1 MKKKKTI
8 IIAIVVIVLCSL
20 VPLILNYNVA
30 NRIEKHK
37 SEEQQEQERQQ
48 EILEQD
54 EVAPILI
61 LTQDKITIY
70 QGDEIDYESFIKE
83 ASDNLEGDITS
94 RITYEKVDTNK
105 VGEYYINYE
114 VSDTA
119 NNVTK
124 ARFQVIVKE
133 KLNFKN

>member
-8 IIAIVVIVLCSL
+8 IIAIVVIILCSL

-37 SEEQQEQERQQ
+37 SEEQQEKERQQ
-48 EILEQD
+48 QILEQD
-54 EVAPILI
+54 EVAPVLI
-61 LTQDKITIY
+61 LTQDKITVY
-70 QGDEIDYESFIKE
+70 QGDEINYASFIKE

-94 RITYEKVDTNK
+94 SVTYEKVDTNK
-105 VGEYYINYE
+105 VGEYYIDYE

-119 NNVTK
+119 KNVTK

>member
-1 MKKKKTI
+1 MQKKKTI
-8 IIAIVVIVLCSL
+8 IIAIIVIILCSF
-20 VPLILNYNVA
+20 VRLILNYNVA
-30 NRIEKHK
+30 NRIEKNK
-37 SEEQQEQERQQ
+37 SEEQQEQAKQRQ
-48 EILEQD
+48 ILEQD

-70 QGDEIDYESFIKE
+70 QGDEINYELFIKE

-94 RITYEKVDTNK
+94 KVTYEKVDTNK
-105 VGEYYINYE
+105 VGEYYIDYE

-124 ARFQVIVKE
+124 ARFQIIVKE
-133 KLNFKN
+133 KVNFRK

>member
-1 MKKKKTI
+1 MQKKKTI
-8 IIAIVVIVLCSL
+8 IIAIIVIILCSL

-30 NRIEKHK
+30 NRIEKNK
-37 SEEQQEQERQQ
+37 SEEQQEQAKQRQ
-48 EILEQD
+48 ILEQD

-70 QGDEIDYESFIKE
+70 QGDEINYESFIKE

-94 RITYEKVDTNK
+94 KVTYEKVDTNK
-105 VGEYYINYE
+105 VGEYYIDYE

-124 ARFQVIVKE
+124 ARFQIIVKE
-133 KLNFKN
+133 KVNFKN

>member
-94 RITYEKVDTNK
+94 RVTYEKVDTNK
-105 VGEYYINYE
+105 VGEYYIDYE

>member
-8 IIAIVVIVLCSL
+8 VIAFIVIILCSL
-20 VPLILNYNVA
+20 VPLILNFNA
-30 NRIEKHK
+30 ASRIEKNK
-37 SEEQQEQERQQ
+37 NEEQQEQEKQRQ
-48 EILEQD
+48 ILEQD

-61 LTQDKITIY
+61 LKQDKITIY
-70 QGDEIDYESFIKE
+70 KGDEINYESFIKE

-94 RITYEKVDTNK
+94 KVTYEKIDTNK
-105 VGEYYINYE
+105 VGDYYIEYE

-124 ARFQVIVKE
+124 ARFQIIVKE
-133 KLNFKN
+133 KVNFKK

>member
-8 IIAIVVIVLCSL
+8 VITFIVIILCSL
-20 VPLILNYNVA
+20 VPLILNFNA
-30 NRIEKHK
+30 ASRIEKNK
-37 SEEQQEQERQQ
+37 NEEQQEQEKQRQ
-48 EILEQD
+48 ILEQD

-61 LTQDKITIY
+61 LKQDKITIY
-70 QGDEIDYESFIKE
+70 KGDEINYESFIKE

-94 RITYEKVDTNK
+94 KVTYEKIDTNK
-105 VGEYYINYE
+105 VGDYYIEYE

-124 ARFQVIVKE
+124 ARFQIIVKE
-133 KLNFKN
+133 KVNFKK

>member
-1 MKKKKTI
+1 MQKKKTI
-8 IIAIVVIVLCSL
+8 IIAIIVIILCSL

-30 NRIEKHK
+30 NRIEKNK
-37 SEEQQEQERQQ
+37 SEEQQEQAKQRQ
-48 EILEQD
+48 ILEQD

-70 QGDEIDYESFIKE
+70 QGDEINYESFIKE

-94 RITYEKVDTNK
+94 KVTYEKVYTNK
-105 VGEYYINYE
+105 VGEYYIDYE

-124 ARFQVIVKE
+124 ARFQIIVKE
-133 KLNFKN
+133 KVNFKN

>member
-1 MKKKKTI
+1 MQKKKTI
-8 IIAIVVIVLCSL
+8 IIAIIVIILCSL

-30 NRIEKHK
+30 NRIEKNK
-37 SEEQQEQERQQ
+37 SEKQQEQAKQRQ
-48 EILEQD
+48 ILEQD

-70 QGDEIDYESFIKE
+70 QGDEINYESFIKE

-94 RITYEKVDTNK
+94 KVTYEKVDTNK
-105 VGEYYINYE
+105 VGEYYIDYE

-124 ARFQVIVKE
+124 ARFQIIVKE
-133 KLNFKN
+133 KVNFKN

>member
-8 IIAIVVIVLCSL
+8 ILLIVVIVLCSL
-20 VPLILNYNVA
+20 VPLILYYNVA

-94 RITYEKVDTNK
+94 RVTYEKVDTNK
-105 VGEYYINYE
+105 VGEYYIDYE

>member
-30 NRIEKHK
+30 NRIEKLK

-48 EILEQD
+48 KILEQD

-94 RITYEKVDTNK
+94 RVTYEKVDTNK
-105 VGEYYINYE
+105 VGEYYIDYE

-124 ARFQVIVKE
+124 ARFQVIVKG

>member
-1 MKKKKTI
+1 MQKKKTI
-8 IIAIVVIVLCSL
+8 IIAIIVIILCSL

-30 NRIEKHK
+30 NRIEKNK
-37 SEEQQEQERQQ
+37 SEEQQEQAKQRQ
-48 EILEQD
+48 ILEQD

-70 QGDEIDYESFIKE
+70 QGDEINYELFIKE

-94 RITYEKVDTNK
+94 KVTYEKVDTNK
-105 VGEYYINYE
+105 VGEYYIDYE

-124 ARFQVIVKE
+124 ARFQIIVKE
-133 KLNFKN
+133 KVNFKN